1 MTDTMSAR
9 ISTYFTG
16 ESPNAASN
24 SAASTTDPEPR
35 RYDRRIQHSGDDP
48 LLAVV
53 RQDPLEAVWFIKVV
67 MLFSSLSGALISL
80 PCFVFLYLY
89 WARCNSCSRP
99 LHYWVLIHCLMQI
112 GQAPVRLIFYYRLN
126 KIIPSHMSESLRA
139 SLTGA
144 NRTLRSFAVPESRRN
159 HVAPDAVARVQSN
172 TNLLQGPEQQQQQTV
187 ALPGTTDHQ
196 GTDLS
201 NFTDYVEDCVRQLS
215 RSSAWKTSKL
225 ISIFTYG
232 WFILG
237 VVWVLNSTECAGC
250 PGLYNLSLT
259 VIYTA
264 IARLII
270 TLSAFYRSFPVQ
282 LHAIGQR
289 KMKGA
294 AQSVIDGLPIITY
307 PPSTDES
314 RNHAHETDESSAMP
328 RRTSSTESICDSC
341 AVCLCDFETGD
352 RLRSLPCDHLFHRPC
367 IDKWLKRNKVCPLC
381 LHDIQCAHESKTKK
395 D

>member
-1 MTDTMSAR
+1 MTETMSAR
-9 ISTYFTG
+9 ISTYFMG
-16 ESPNAASN
+16 ESPETASP
-24 SAASTTDPEPR
+24 SASTTEAEPR

-89 WARCNSCSRP
+89 WSRCNSCSRP
-99 LHYWVLIHCLMQI
+99 LHYWVLIHCIMQI

-126 KIIPSHMSESLRA
+126 KIIPSHMNESLRA

-144 NRTLRSFAVPESRRN
+144 NRTLRSLAVPESNRSVPLNAAGPVR
-159 HVAPDAVARVQSN
+159 SN
-172 TNLLQGPEQQQQQTV
+172 TNLQQGSEQQRTV
-187 ALPGTTDHQ
+187 ALPGTTNHQ
-196 GTDLS
+196 GSDLS

-282 LHAIGQR
+282 LHAMGQR

-294 AQSVIDGLPIITY
+294 AQSVIDALPLITY
-307 PPSTDES
+307 PPSTNVSWET
-314 RNHAHETDESSAMP
+314 AHETDESSGIP
-328 RRTSSTESICDSC
+328 RTTSSTESTCDSC

-381 LHDIQCAHESKTKK
+381 LHDIQCVHESKTKK